1 MSRLCFSY
9 LFTFFFQNYFQTEL
23 NLELLVKDE
32 PIDWEE
38 SMDPSE
44 SLTIDHEIDIKPV
57 SICGVAVTD
66 LNIASLET
74 YCLTL

>member
-1 MSRLCFSY
+1 MKREPSYDNIGSNTFS
-9 LFTFFFQNYFQTEL
+9 FFSFFQTEL

-38 SMDPSE
+38 TIDPSE

-57 SICGVAVTD
+57 RKTKRI
-66 LNIASLET
+66 E
-74 YCLTL
+74 